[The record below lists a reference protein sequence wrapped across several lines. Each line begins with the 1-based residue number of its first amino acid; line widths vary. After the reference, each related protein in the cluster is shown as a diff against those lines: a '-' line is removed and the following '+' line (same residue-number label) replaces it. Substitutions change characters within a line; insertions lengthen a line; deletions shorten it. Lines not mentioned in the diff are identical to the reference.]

1 MEWYNELEKQKIH
14 KVKVQSVLREDLSME
29 DSDIGKQW
37 KIFKMVMDSDIP
49 RNVSILV
56 VYLWKGR
63 NKLIPVLEK
72 LNYMRKWRSEIAPR
86 RKGQSNVSYLQSTKW

>member
-1 MEWYNELEKQKIH
+1 MEWYNELEKEKIY
-14 KVKVQSVLREDLSME
+14 KVKAHSVLREDLSME

-37 KIFKMVMDSDIP
+37 KILKMVVDSDIS
-49 RNVSILV
+49 RNVSISI

-86 RKGQSNVSYLQSTKW
+86 KRGQSNVRYLQSTKW